1 MHQQIVLT
9 LHYVYTRSSFL
20 HQTIF
25 RPISLW
31 KKVNKSCK
39 ENAERKKCIKANSD
53 PYTFLNNVIKQNYPV
68 FILKVETN
76 R

>member
-1 MHQQIVLT
+1 ML
-9 LHYVYTRSSFL
+9 
-20 HQTIF
+20 
-25 RPISLW
+25 
-31 KKVNKSCK
+31 KKTQK
-39 ENAERKKCIKANSD
+39 EQKCIKANSD

>member
-31 KKVNKSCK
+31 KKVNKS
-39 ENAERKKCIKANSD
+39 IKANSD